1 MNLVQA
7 DFVGNARV
15 YSDESSN
22 REFERIFGF
31 PPQLIRD
38 AVRMALRSYMESDD
52 IHTQLSGPGSN
63 LYHTLVEQV
72 RAALDEN
79 DAWTANRSVDNHT
92 APRAYRR
99 DGLGLTFA
107 QGTNS
112 TGNIREELHLK
123 KRVGSVTIVEL
134 QRAGGTQQV
143 ELAFDDVEKE
153 ILARP
158 QTLWFLVYCRDG
170 NTVHLEVSLPSGA
183 TDDGK
188 ITGWD
193 KRIVLGDVSMTDV
206 AVEERTDERGEDGEV
221 GVSISAR

>member
-1 MNLVQA
+1 MDLVQA

-123 KRVGSVTIVEL
+123 KRVGSVTIVAVL
-134 QRAGGTQQV
+134 SKWNWPLTMSRKRYWLVRRRYGFWYIAAMAIRSILKCRCHPVRLMTVRLLGGINV
-143 ELAFDDVEKE
+143 SCLA
-153 ILARP
+153 
-158 QTLWFLVYCRDG
+158 
-170 NTVHLEVSLPSGA
+170 
-183 TDDGK
+183 
-188 ITGWD
+188 
-193 KRIVLGDVSMTDV
+193 M
-206 AVEERTDERGEDGEV
+206 
-221 GVSISAR
+221 SA

>member
-1 MNLVQA
+1 MDLVQA

-63 LYHTLVEQV
+63 PYHTLVEQV

>member
-1 MNLVQA
+1 MGLVQV
-7 DFVGNARV
+7 DFAGNARV
-15 YSDESSN
+15 HSGESSN

-31 PPQLIRD
+31 SPQLIRD
-38 AVRMALRSYMESDD
+38 AARMALRSYMESDD

-79 DAWTANRSVDNHT
+79 DAWAANRSVDNHT

-112 TGNIREELHLK
+112 TGDIRAELHLK
-123 KRVGSVTIVEL
+123 HKVGSVTIVEL
-134 QRAGGTQQV
+134 QKTGRFRQR
-143 ELAFDDVEKE
+143 ELSFCDVEEK
-153 ILARP
+153 ISSFS
-158 QTLWFLVYCRDG
+158 QKLWFLVYCRDG
-170 NTVHLEVSLPSGA
+170 DAVHLEVSLPSGV

-188 ITGWD
+188 IIGWD
-193 KRIVLGDVSMTDV
+193 ERIVLDDVNMTNV

-221 GVSISAR
+221 GVAISAR

>member
-1 MNLVQA
+1 MDLVQA

-143 ELAFDDVEKE
+143 EWPLTMSRKRYWLVRRRYGFWYIAAMAIRSILKCRCHPVRLMTVRLLGGINVSCLA
-153 ILARP
+153 
-158 QTLWFLVYCRDG
+158 
-170 NTVHLEVSLPSGA
+170 
-183 TDDGK
+183 
-188 ITGWD
+188 
-193 KRIVLGDVSMTDV
+193 M
-206 AVEERTDERGEDGEV
+206 
-221 GVSISAR
+221 SA

>member
-1 MNLVQA
+1 MRHPVHFLFPFRMGRCIPLWDAPPLRVA
-7 DFVGNARV
+7 DGVML
-15 YSDESSN
+15 YS
-22 REFERIFGF
+22 
-31 PPQLIRD
+31 
-38 AVRMALRSYMESDD
+38 
-52 IHTQLSGPGSN
+52 
-63 LYHTLVEQV
+63 
-72 RAALDEN
+72 EN
-79 DAWTANRSVDNHT
+79 DVWTANRSVDNHT

>member
-1 MNLVQA
+1 M
-7 DFVGNARV
+7 
-15 YSDESSN
+15 
-22 REFERIFGF
+22 
-31 PPQLIRD
+31 
-38 AVRMALRSYMESDD
+38 
-52 IHTQLSGPGSN
+52 
-63 LYHTLVEQV
+63 
-72 RAALDEN
+72 
-79 DAWTANRSVDNHT
+79 
-92 APRAYRR
+92 
-99 DGLGLTFA
+99 
-107 QGTNS
+107 
-112 TGNIREELHLK
+112 
-123 KRVGSVTIVEL
+123 
-134 QRAGGTQQV
+134 

-170 NTVHLEVSLPSGA
+170 NTVHLEVSLPYGA

>member
-1 MNLVQA
+1 MDLVQA

-92 APRAYRR
+92 ALIVVMDLVLPLLREPIPREIFVR
-99 DGLGLTFA
+99 
-107 QGTNS
+107 NS
-112 TGNIREELHLK
+112 I
-123 KRVGSVTIVEL
+123 
-134 QRAGGTQQV
+134 
-143 ELAFDDVEKE
+143 
-153 ILARP
+153 
-158 QTLWFLVYCRDG
+158 
-170 NTVHLEVSLPSGA
+170 
-183 TDDGK
+183 
-188 ITGWD
+188 
-193 KRIVLGDVSMTDV
+193 
-206 AVEERTDERGEDGEV
+206 
-221 GVSISAR
+221 

>member
-1 MNLVQA
+1 MDLVQA

-15 YSDESSN
+15 YSGESSN

-79 DAWTANRSVDNHT
+79 DVWTANRSVDNHT

-123 KRVGSVTIVEL
+123 KRVGSVTSCRD
-134 QRAGGTQQV
+134 RAVLSKWNWPLTMSR
-143 ELAFDDVEKE
+143 KRYW
-153 ILARP
+153 LARRRYGFWYIAAMAIRSI
-158 QTLWFLVYCRDG
+158 LKCRCHPVRLM
-170 NTVHLEVSLPSGA
+170 TVRLLGGINVSCLA
-183 TDDGK
+183 
-188 ITGWD
+188 
-193 KRIVLGDVSMTDV
+193 M
-206 AVEERTDERGEDGEV
+206 
-221 GVSISAR
+221 SA